1 MEVVWAVK
9 EEAQVEVWVA
19 KVTVVMVE
27 VMVANNVL
35 KLITIKN

>member
-19 KVTVVMVE
+19 TVTAVMVE
-27 VMVANNVL
+27 VRVANNVL